1 MDRGSKMTT
10 TIENGVWPVMVT
22 PFTEQN
28 TIDYDGVL
36 ELLDWYDKQNVTG
49 IFAICQSSEMFFLSK
64 KERLELLQFIRHNVP
79 KRMGLIASGHVAES
93 LKDQISEAKAFLDTG
108 IDSFV
113 FITNQFAKQDETEES
128 AKHRIEY
135 LLNQIDGESFGMYE
149 CPYPYKRLISPSLLS
164 WCAHTGKFGFLKD
177 TCCNLSE
184 LKAKISA
191 VSNTPLKIFNA
202 NGATLLDSLK
212 MGAAGYSGVMANFHA
227 RLYVWL
233 CKHFSDEPE
242 KAAKL
247 QDLLGMASLVEC
259 QYYPVNAK
267 YHLGLE
273 GLNIN
278 LFSRVQDFSKFTAS
292 KQLEVE
298 QLRRTVQFAAESI
311 L

>member
-1 MDRGSKMTT
+1 MTN
-10 TIENGVWPVMVT
+10 TIANGVWPVMVT

-64 KERLELLQFIRHNVP
+64 EERLQLLQFIKQNAP
-79 KRMGLIASGHVAES
+79 KRLGLIASGHVAANLEN
-93 LKDQISEAKAFLDTG
+93 QISEAKAFIDTG

-113 FITNQFAKQDETEES
+113 FITNQFAKPDESEDI
-128 AKHRIEY
+128 AKKRIEH
-135 LLNQIDGESFGMYE
+135 LLSKIEGESFGMYE
-149 CPYPYKRLISPSLLS
+149 CPYPYKRLISPSLLA
-164 WCAHTGKFGFLKD
+164 WCAQTGKFGFLKD

-184 LKAKISA
+184 LKAKINA
-191 VSNTPLKIFNA
+191 VQNTPLKIFNA
-202 NGATLLDSLK
+202 NGATLLESLK
-212 MGAAGYSGVMANFHA
+212 MGVAGYSGVMANFHA
-227 RLYVWL
+227 QLYVWL
-233 CKHFSDEPE
+233 CEHFAQEPV
-242 KAAKL
+242 KASQL
-247 QDLLGMASLVEC
+247 QDLVGMASLVEY

-273 GLNIN
+273 GLNVN
-278 LFSRVQDFSKFTAS
+278 LFSRIQDFSKFTLS

-298 QLRRTVQFAAESI
+298 QLRRTVQLAEKGI

>member
-1 MDRGSKMTT
+1 M
-10 TIENGVWPVMVT
+10 
-22 PFTEQN
+22 
-28 TIDYDGVL
+28 
-36 ELLDWYDKQNVTG
+36 
-49 IFAICQSSEMFFLSK
+49 
-64 KERLELLQFIRHNVP
+64 
-79 KRMGLIASGHVAES
+79 
-93 LKDQISEAKAFLDTG
+93 
-108 IDSFV
+108 
-113 FITNQFAKQDETEES
+113 
-128 AKHRIEY
+128 
-135 LLNQIDGESFGMYE
+135 
-149 CPYPYKRLISPSLLS
+149 
-164 WCAHTGKFGFLKD
+164 
-177 TCCNLSE
+177 
-184 LKAKISA
+184 
-191 VSNTPLKIFNA
+191 KIFNA

-227 RLYVWL
+227 QLYVWL